1 MKQLTMNKVMGLVKS
16 MFLFCLFTFLPFNVA
31 AQEQLLVADAFQFTV
46 RMDYTA
52 DGMNGITR
60 PYQSRFGV
68 EGWTNHMALALVM
81 TSDIEMA
88 KIRNQKY
95 SAPQEAVA
103 AATPALSV
111 VYMITPEGYQNVTF
125 FSGDKSYAYVLY
137 FSPESSRSWLLVSR
151 VGDGVIQPLYQLSN
165 DSAMLP
171 DSQLSESLRAQTA
184 ENVVANVD
192 AFVSLVGR
200 LASGQYAGINYIEK

>member
-1 MKQLTMNKVMGLVKS
+1 MKYYVKS
-16 MFLFCLFTFLPFNVA
+16 LLLLFCLTSSVLTVQ
-31 AQEQLLVADAFQFTV
+31 AQTAEQLLVADAFQFSV

-52 DGMNGITR
+52 DGQNGITR

-81 TSDIEMA
+81 TSDIEIA
-88 KIRNQKY
+88 KIHHQEF

-103 AATPALSV
+103 AATPARPV
-111 VYMITPEGYQNVTF
+111 VYMTTPEGYQNVTF
-125 FSGDKSYAYVLY
+125 FSGDNQFAYVVY
-137 FSPESSRSWLLVSR
+137 FSPQTSRSWLVVSR
-151 VGDGVIQPLYQLSN
+151 VGGGVIQPLYQLSN
-165 DSAMLP
+165 DIVTLS
-171 DSQLSESLRAQTA
+171 DNQISESLKTQTA

-192 AFVSLVGR
+192 AFVSLAGR